1 MIELRNKEIVFK
13 NPDGTFDA
21 KIVLQYR
28 VNKDRWLEY
37 IVRKEMEKC
46 ANQDYSLS
54 GVLEIKPPNDRNDY
68 SDYWTEWTDVPLV
81 AWDQK

>member
-13 NPDGTFDA
+13 NEDGTFDA

-28 VNKDRWLEY
+28 VNKDKWLEY
-37 IVRKEMEKC
+37 IIRKEMDKC
-46 ANQDYSLS
+46 ANQNFSLTNFM
-54 GVLEIKPPNDRNDY
+54 EIKPPNDRNAY
-68 SDYWTEWTDVPLV
+68 SDYWSDWKDVPFV